1 MWGIASILLLLLA
14 IALIVQ
20 IPAVQLKI
28 AKYATTWITDK
39 THGRVE
45 LKDFRIQFP
54 KTIVIRSLYLEDLA
68 KDTLVSI
75 GLVKVDIAFSGLL
88 HQKVQIHSLDLEDA
102 VIKINRAEKD
112 SLFNYNYLITAFSS
126 ESPTPKKPSAPWTI
140 NLKKV
145 RLNNMRVTFDDYHQA
160 THMAYSQIMLVAT
173 DMHYSAAKTGVT
185 VKQFTAIDQNGF
197 AIKEFR
203 TVLQMDPHQLSAKKT
218 KIQTLHSY
226 FEGDLSLGFDSL
238 SNLTKN
244 LSKALVHIRVKKL
257 LIHNTDVLYFMP
269 KLDSIPFFKNK
280 MMSTSFSGEINGP
293 VNRLTGKGINIGT
306 GSSTRLKANF
316 TIIGLPDYQTAL
328 YDFPIIRIHSGRKDL
343 ELLGNLSETM
353 EFPEV
358 IDLEVT
364 VKGKLNA
371 LRIPAASSGES
382 SIPARKKVNGQT
394 PPQAV
399 MNLRPEFKAS
409 GKITS
414 SFGNGRFTGSLDEK
428 EDFTAVVGLDKF
440 NIGRLMK
447 KTDLMG
453 TMTLQAKASGHG
465 LDIKT
470 IRSKIEVTAPEFNLK
485 KYTYHNLTLQ
495 GVIAGMGFDGS
506 IKLNDEN
513 ADFDF
518 KGKIDMNGKQAF
530 AKFRFDL
537 KGADLKKLN
546 LMTTDTRMAFSI
558 VADFRGE
565 VPRSLNGQAAIK
577 DILVMH
583 EGVKYPLD
591 SIFLKT
597 TNKLGSSSIKVA
609 SKLIDLTY
617 DGSLFPTE
625 IAGEVLSFV
634 NPYFSIPGQGTMKT
648 SGGTGNF
655 TFIIQLHNH
664 PLLSNVFFPLLK
676 EFRPGVIQ
684 GSFDGAKKELKV
696 TADMEKITYG
706 EMTVN
711 GLALEVHSDA
721 RAISYSLSCKEF
733 YNTSMKM
740 NKIVLDGE
748 LANQRIL
755 ANLSAFKGNQE
766 KLLVHTNIRMNQQ
779 NYQLRIDPPTINLMG
794 DAWSVA
800 PDNYVEFGKQGFLIH
815 HFYLENAGKQI
826 WITSAND
833 RFNDD
838 LSLKVNRFKLDD
850 ISRIMEQDTSFVKG
864 VLNGNILLKRTGNTY
879 GIIADAQLDN
889 LVVKNIPIGNVTLKA
904 SNSSNGRFDVDAA
917 LSGKANH
924 LTAKGFYAPNAG
936 AQTINL
942 NADIQSL
949 SLETVKAFSLGA
961 LKEASGN
968 LSGHFNV
975 GGNLAKPEVTGELTF
990 DNALINPA
998 FLNSR
1003 LGLKHERILLEKDG
1017 IHFNHFTMLDVKNH
1031 PATIDGSILMTQF
1044 SNPVL
1049 SLRIDTKDFLLF
1061 NTGPKDNAQ
1070 FYGKMLIDSRIDIH
1084 GPISL
1089 PVVNARIKLKK
1100 GSNMTFA
1107 MPEETFSTNKGEDV
1121 VEFVDTIKEKSILFR
1136 TTKKETPKS
1145 SLKGFDVSSIIE
1157 IDEQASIKLLID
1169 PTSSDSLV
1177 VKGQAALSFSL
1188 DRSGK
1193 MSLTG
1198 TYLLKQGDYLLS
1210 LESLVKRRF
1219 KIESGSTI
1227 IWYGDPMSA
1236 NISINAIYTVNAL
1249 PIDLISS
1256 QSSTTTTNTDKQRY
1270 PFLVYLKLRGDI
1282 QKPDISFEI
1291 KLRPEDRGIMD
1302 GVVQAKLNMLNEN
1315 PSELNKQVFALL
1327 VLGRFI
1333 QENPFQSEATGLASA
1348 ARTTMG
1354 TLLSSQLN
1362 QWSSKLVPGIEMN
1375 FDIQSYEEYQS
1386 GKAAGRSQLNL
1397 GVKKQL
1403 FNERLS
1409 VQVGGK
1415 LDMEGERAKQ
1425 NSVSDIASDV
1435 VVEYKLTKN
1444 GQYRLKGF
1452 RQSLFEGAIEGQLVE
1467 TGVGLIFVRDFNSW
1481 HKK

>member
-1 MWGIASILLLLLA
+1 MTKVNKGEIERKDSGRLFLKRSLKVIAWVIVSFLLLLLA
-14 IALIVQ
+14 VALIVQ

-28 AKYATTWITDK
+28 ATYATTWITDK

-54 KTIVIRSLYLEDLA
+54 KTIVIRGLYVEDLA
-68 KDTLVSI
+68 KDTLASI
-75 GLVKVDIAFSGLL
+75 GLFKVDLAFSGLL
-88 HQKVQIHSLDLEDA
+88 QQKVQIHSLNLEDA
-102 VIKINRAEKD
+102 VFKINRSEKD
-112 SLFNYNYLITAFSS
+112 SLFNFNYLLTAFSS
-126 ESPTPKKPSAPWTI
+126 EAKTPKKPSAPWTI

-145 RLNNMRVTFDDYHQA
+145 RLSNMRVMFDDYHQA
-160 THMAYSQIMLVAT
+160 TYLAYSQIMLVAT
-173 DMHYSAAKTGVT
+173 NMHYSAEKMGVT
-185 VKQFTAIDQNGF
+185 VKQFTATDQNGF

-203 TVLQMDPHQLSAKKT
+203 SVLRMDPHQVSAKKT
-218 KIQTLHSY
+218 KIQTLNSN

-238 SNLTKN
+238 GSLTRN
-244 LSKALVHIRVKKL
+244 LSKALVGIRVKKL
-257 LIHNTDVLYFMP
+257 LINNTDVLYFMP
-269 KLDSIPFFKNK
+269 TLDSIPFFKNRT
-280 MMSTSFSGEINGP
+280 MSTSFSGEINGP
-293 VNRLTGKGINIGT
+293 VNRLTGKGITIST
-306 GSSTRLKANF
+306 GGSTRLKANF

-328 YDFPIIRIHSGRKDL
+328 YDFPIIRIHTGRKDL

-353 EFPEV
+353 EIPEV
-358 IDLEVT
+358 IDLEIMM
-364 VKGKLNA
+364 KGKLKA
-371 LRIPAASSGES
+371 
-382 SIPARKKVNGQT
+382 
-394 PPQAV
+394 
-399 MNLRPEFKAS
+399 FKAS
-409 GKITS
+409 GNLTS
-414 SFGNGRFTGSLDEK
+414 SLGNGRFTGSLDEK
-428 EDFTAVVGLDKF
+428 ENFTAEVGLDQF
-440 NIGRLMK
+440 NVGRLMK

-453 TMTLQAKASGHG
+453 TMTMQAKASGHG

-470 IRSKIEVTAPEFNLK
+470 IRSKIDVTAPEFSLNN
-485 KYTYHNLTLQ
+485 YTYHNLTLH
-495 GVIAGMGFDGS
+495 GDIAGMGFDGT

-513 ADFDF
+513 AAFDF
-518 KGKIDMNGKQAF
+518 KGKVDMNGKQAL
-530 AKFRFDL
+530 AQFRFDL
-537 KGADLKKLN
+537 KGADLKKLH
-546 LMTTDTRMAFSI
+546 LMNTDTRMAFSI

-565 VPRSLNGQAAIK
+565 VPRRLNGQATIK

-597 TNKLGSSSIKVA
+597 TNKPGSSSIEA
-609 SKLIDLTY
+609 RSKLIDLTY
-617 DGSLFPTE
+617 QGSLFPTE
-625 IAGEVLSFV
+625 IAGEVLAFV
-634 NPYFSIPGQGTMKT
+634 RPYFALPGQGTLKT
-648 SGGTGNF
+648 SGTSDYF
-655 TFIIQLHNH
+655 TFNIQLHNH
-664 PLLSNVFFPLLK
+664 PMLSNVFFPLLK
-676 EFRPGVIQ
+676 EFRPGLIQ

-696 TADMEKITYG
+696 TAAMEKITYG
-706 EMTVN
+706 ELTIN
-711 GLALEVHSDA
+711 GLALDIHSDPS
-721 RAISYSLSCKEF
+721 AISYSLSCKELF
-733 YNTSMKM
+733 NTSLKM
-740 NKIVLDGE
+740 NKIVLEGE
-748 LANQRIL
+748 LANQLIL
-755 ANLSAFKGNQE
+755 AKLSAFKGKDQ
-766 KLLVHTNIRMNQQ
+766 KLLVQSKIKMNGE
-779 NYQLRIDPPTINLMG
+779 NYQISIDPPSINLMG

-800 PDNYVEFGKQGFLIH
+800 PENYVEFGKQGFLIH

-826 WITSAND
+826 WITSVND

-838 LSLKVNRFKLDD
+838 LSVKLNRFKLDD

-864 VLNGNILLKRTGNTY
+864 VLNGNILLKRTGETY

-889 LVVKNIPIGNVTLKA
+889 LVVKNIPIGNVTLNA

-917 LSGKANH
+917 LSGKSNQ

-942 NADIQSL
+942 NADITSL
-949 SLETVKAFSLGA
+949 SLETVKAFSFGA
-961 LKEASGN
+961 IKEASGN

-990 DNALINPA
+990 DNAMINPA

-1017 IHFNHFTMLDVKNH
+1017 IHFNNFTMLDVKNH

-1044 SNPVL
+1044 NNPVL

-1084 GPISL
+1084 GPLSL
-1089 PVVNARIKLKK
+1089 PVVNARVKLKK

-1121 VEFVDTIKEKSILFR
+1121 VEFVDTVKEKSILFR
-1136 TTKKETPKS
+1136 TVKKETPKS
-1145 SLKGFDVSSIIE
+1145 SLKGFDVSSILE
-1157 IDEQASIKLLID
+1157 VDEEASIKLLID
-1169 PTSSDSLV
+1169 PASSDSLV
-1177 VKGQAALSFSL
+1177 VKGEAALSFSL

-1249 PIDLISS
+1249 PNDLISS
-1256 QSSTTTTNTDKQRY
+1256 QQSSSTGIMNKQRY

-1291 KLRPEDRGIMD
+1291 RLRPEDRGIMD

-1315 PSELNKQVFALL
+1315 PSDLNKQVFALL

-1348 ARTTMG
+1348 ARTTVG

-1362 QWSSKLVPGIEMN
+1362 QWSSKLVPGVEMN
-1375 FDIQSYEEYQS
+1375 FDIQSYEDLQS
-1386 GKAAGRSQLNL
+1386 GKSVGRSQLNL

-1415 LDMEGERAKQ
+1415 IDVEGERAKQ
-1425 NSVSDIASDV
+1425 NSVSDLASDV
-1435 VVEYKLTKN
+1435 SIEYKLTKN

-1452 RQSLFEGAIEGQLVE
+1452 RQTLFEGVLEGQLVE
-1467 TGVGLIFVRDFNSW
+1467 TGFGLIFVRDFNSW

>member
-1 MWGIASILLLLLA
+1 MKAIKVIAWIFISILLLLLA
-14 IALIVQ
+14 IALFVQ

-28 AKYATTWITDK
+28 AKYATSWITDK
-39 THGRVE
+39 THGRIE
-45 LKDFRIQFP
+45 IKAFRIKFP
-54 KTIVIRSLYLEDLA
+54 KTIVINGLYLEDLS
-68 KDTLVSI
+68 KDTLAYI
-75 GLVKVDIAFSGLL
+75 GQVKIDLVFSELL

-102 VIKINRAEKD
+102 VININRAEKD
-112 SLFNYNYLITAFSS
+112 SSFNYNFLITAFSS
-126 ESPTPKKPSAPWTI
+126 DTTTTKKPSAPWAI

-145 RLNNMRVTFDDYHQA
+145 GLNNLRIKFDDYHQG
-160 THMAYSQIMLVAT
+160 THLAYNQIVLLAT
-173 DMHYSAAKTGVT
+173 DLHYSAEKSGVT
-185 VKQFTAIDQNGF
+185 IKKFTATDKNGF

-203 TVLQMDPHQLSAKKT
+203 TVLRMDPHQLSAKKT
-218 KIQTLHSY
+218 KIQTLHSN

-238 SNLTKN
+238 SSIAQN
-244 LSKALVHIRVKKL
+244 LSKAFVTIRVKKV
-257 LIHNTDVLYFMP
+257 LINNADVLYFMP
-269 KLDSIPFFKNK
+269 ALDTIPFFQNRT
-280 MMSTSFSGEINGP
+280 MSTSFSGEIVGP
-293 VNRLTGKGINIGT
+293 VNHLTGKGIDISV
-306 GSSTRLKANF
+306 GSSTRIKADF
-316 TIIGLPDYQTAL
+316 TIIGLPEYQTAT
-328 YDFPIIRIHSGRKDL
+328 YDFPFIRVHSGRKDL
-343 ELLGNLSETM
+343 ALLGKLSESM
-353 EFPEV
+353 EFPENM
-358 IDLEVT
+358 DLEVIL
-364 VKGKLNA
+364 KGK
-371 LRIPAASSGES
+371 I
-382 SIPARKKVNGQT
+382 KD
-394 PPQAV
+394 
-399 MNLRPEFKAS
+399 FKAS
-409 GKITS
+409 GNITS

-428 EDFTAVVGLDKF
+428 ENFSAGVSLDQF
-440 NIGRLMK
+440 NIGRFMK

-453 TMTLQAKASGHG
+453 AMTLQAKASGHG
-465 LDIKT
+465 LDIRT
-470 IRSKIEVTAPEFNLK
+470 IRSKIDVTASQFSLK
-485 KYTYHNLTLQ
+485 DYTYHNLTLH

-506 IKLNDEN
+506 IQLNDEN
-513 ADFDF
+513 AAFDF
-518 KGKIDMNGKQAF
+518 KGKVNMIGNQAY

-537 KGADLKKLN
+537 KGADLKKLH

-558 VADFRGE
+558 DADFQGE
-565 VPRSLNGQAAIK
+565 MPRRLNGQATIK

-597 TNKLGSSSIKVA
+597 ANKPGSSSIEA
-609 SKLIDLTY
+609 HSKLIDLKY

-625 IAGEVLSFV
+625 IAGEVLAFV
-634 NPYFSIPGQGTMKT
+634 NPYFHIPSQGTMKT
-648 SGGTGNF
+648 SGGSDNF
-655 TFIIQLHNH
+655 TFNIQLHNH

-684 GSFDGAKKELKV
+684 CSFNGAKKELKV

-706 EMTVN
+706 QMTIN
-711 GLALEVHSDA
+711 GLALDVHSDTK
-721 RAISYSLSCKEF
+721 AINYSLSCKDF
-733 YNTSMKM
+733 YNTSLKM
-740 NKIVLDGE
+740 NKIMLDGE
-748 LANQRIL
+748 LADQHIL
-755 ANLSAFKGNQE
+755 ANISAFKGNQQ
-766 KLLVHTNIRMNQQ
+766 KLLVHTKIRMNQK
-779 NYQLRIDPPTINLMG
+779 NYQLSIDPPTINLMG
-794 DAWSVA
+794 DNWSVA
-800 PDNYVEFGKQGFLIH
+800 PDNFVEFGKQGFLIH

-826 WITSAND
+826 WITSSHD

-864 VLNGNILLKRTGNTY
+864 VLNGDILLKRTGNTY

-889 LVVKNIPIGNVTLKA
+889 LVVKNIPVGNVTLKA
-904 SNSSNGRFDVDAA
+904 SNSNSGRFDMEAA
-917 LSGKANH
+917 LSGKANQ
-924 LTAKGFYAPNAG
+924 LTVKGFYAPNAG

-949 SLETVKAFSLGA
+949 SLETVKAFSFGA
-961 LKEASGN
+961 LKEATGN
-968 LSGHFNV
+968 LSGHFSV

-1003 LGLKHERILLEKDG
+1003 LGLKHESILLEKDG
-1017 IHFNHFTMLDVKNH
+1017 IHFNNFTMLDAKNNS
-1031 PATIDGSILMTQF
+1031 ATIDGSILMTQF

-1061 NTGPKDNAQ
+1061 NTSAKDNAQ
-1070 FYGKMLIDSRIDIH
+1070 FYGRMLIDSRIDIH

-1089 PVVNARIKLKK
+1089 PVVNARVKLKK

-1107 MPEETFSTNKGEDV
+1107 MPEETFTTNKGEDV

-1157 IDEQASIKLLID
+1157 IDEEASIKLLLD
-1169 PTSSDSLV
+1169 PASSDSLV

-1249 PIDLISS
+1249 PNELIAG
-1256 QSSTTTTNTDKQRY
+1256 QTTTTSGITYKQRY
-1270 PFLVYLKLRGDI
+1270 PFLVYLKLRGNI
-1282 QKPDISFEI
+1282 QTPDISFEI
-1291 KLRPEDRGIMD
+1291 QLRPEDRGIMD
-1302 GVVQAKLNMLNEN
+1302 GIVQAKLNLLNEN

-1333 QENPFQSEATGLASA
+1333 QENPFQSESTGLASA
-1348 ARTTMG
+1348 ARTTVG

-1362 QWSSKLVPGIEMN
+1362 QWSSKLVPGVEMN
-1375 FDIQSYEEYQS
+1375 FDIQSYEDYQS
-1386 GKAAGRSQLNL
+1386 GTAKGRSQLNL

-1415 LDMEGERAKQ
+1415 IDMEGERAKQ

-1435 VVEYKLTKN
+1435 SIEYKLTKDAR
-1444 GQYRLKGF
+1444 YRLKGF
-1452 RQSLFEGAIEGQLVE
+1452 RQNLFEGAIEGQLVE